1 MAKCDL
7 SIVLDDPQGMHA
19 GGGKISGVV
28 RVQVD
33 ADVACKGLEV
43 KSLWRTHGRG
53 NVASETA
60 GTSTLFQGQWQAGET
75 QEYRFE
81 LPIAQWPP
89 SFQGYYLSVDHY
101 VDARAKIPWAFDPK
115 ASEPFQVVASCGP
128 EETQVAEQSAQ
139 MKGIVGCFVSIFAT
153 VALVGFGL
161 TLSAFGG
168 FALLLLIIPLL
179 GGVWWFFRK
188 FLPKYLLGD
197 VRVDFTA
204 SPVSP
209 GETASGQLVI
219 RPRKN
224 VSINEIDL
232 HLHAR
237 ERCVSGSG
245 SNRTTHRHTFVD
257 THESV
262 HAATTLTAGK
272 EHRFPINVSIP
283 ADAAYS
289 LDLSDNE
296 VIWSTTLRVDIP
308 RWPDWVEEVPLLVL
322 PSGDHAGSNETNA
335 SPGDV
340 VSAVFTSRQSLDA
353 IGSDGT
359 EANAM
364 VGADQITFSE
374 TAHHVWSVREDRS
387 QVEGLAEAITGLSFD
402 LEAEIERRLLYA
414 GEDDP
419 HVFKDGYA
427 VWARYPDPPLPLV
440 LYVPHELAEEFEQIG
455 RDVWRGR
462 GTIVGWDAL
471 HGRLQIKLDSP
482 A

>member
-7 SIVLDDPQGMHA
+7 SIILDDPQAAHA
-19 GGGKISGVV
+19 GGGKVSGVV

-53 NVASETA
+53 NVATDTA
-60 GTSTLFQGQWQAGET
+60 GTLTLFEGQWQAGET

-81 LPIAQWPP
+81 LPIAHWPP

-128 EETQVAEQSAQ
+128 EETQATEQSAQ
-139 MKGIVGCFVSIFAT
+139 MKGIAGCFVSMFVLA
-153 VALVGFGL
+153 ALVGFGL
-161 TLSAFGG
+161 TLTAFGV

-197 VRVDFTA
+197 VRVDF
-204 SPVSP
+204 SESYVSP
-209 GETASGQLVI
+209 GATASGQLVI

-232 HLHAR
+232 HFHAR

-257 THESV
+257 THESI

-272 EHRFPINVSIP
+272 EHRFPLNVSIP
-283 ADAAYS
+283 EDAAYS
-289 LDLSDNE
+289 LNLSDNE

-308 RWPDWVEEVPLLVL
+308 RWPDWVKEIPLLVL
-322 PSGDHAGSNETNA
+322 PSGENAGSNEAKA
-335 SPGDV
+335 SPADV
-340 VSAVFTSRQSLDA
+340 LSAVSASPQSFDA
-353 IGSDGT
+353 TDTGGM
-359 EANAM
+359 EGAN
-364 VGADQITFSE
+364 QITFKE

-387 QVEGLAEAITGLSFD
+387 QVEELAEAISGLSFD

-427 VWARYPDPPLPLV
+427 VWAHYLDPPLPLV
-440 LYVPHELAEEFEQIG
+440 LYVPHELADEFEQIG
-455 RDVWRGR
+455 RDVWRGS

-471 HGRLQIKLDSP
+471 HGRLQIKLESP
-482 A
+482 S